1 MNDCQAR
8 CVILWLWP
16 CSDFKVLKFVTVLR
30 GCCILRNIKKR
41 AFRATL
47 LELHLRLLVLVTR
60 DSATVILGSV
70 QTKCDSAQELGE
82 ETTKYE

>member
-1 MNDCQAR
+1 
-8 CVILWLWP
+8 
-16 CSDFKVLKFVTVLR
+16 
-30 GCCILRNIKKR
+30 LRNIKKR